1 MFEVMYS
8 KKSENF
14 SCGIGIY
21 FEFDST
27 FFRQAS
33 EYNKVMS
40 SLRTLDFTPS
50 AIDSIWAMT
59 AAILHLGN
67 VDFFLDENDTAGI
80 RNMDVVD
87 KVL

>member
-1 MFEVMYS
+1 MYR
-8 KKSENF
+8 
-14 SCGIGIY
+14 
-21 FEFDST
+21 EFDAT
-27 FFRQAS
+27 FLRQAS
-33 EYNKVMS
+33 EYNKVVS
-40 SLRTLDFTPS
+40 SLRTLDFTQS